1 MNTESL
7 IRPPAFGADSPFPR
21 VENVNFSMSLGNGVV
36 NCRVGTKVFSV
47 PSASTVE
54 GLFTAIKEALK

>member
-1 MNTESL
+1 MSTESL

-21 VENVNFSMSLGNGVV
+21 VENVSFSMSLGNGVV

-47 PSASTVE
+47 PPASTVE
-54 GLFTAIKEALK
+54 GLFTALQAAMK